1 MLRQAG
7 RGRRAVVGG
16 GSPVPKLSAVEG
28 GAAGGAAGEAGP
40 VRRRGAAAGDAEG

>member
-16 GSPVPKLSAVEG
+16 GSPVSKLSTVEG
-28 GAAGGAAGEAGP
+28 GAAGGATGEAGP
-40 VRRRGAAAGDAEG
+40 VRRGAAAGDAEG